1 MRAIIVAMAKNHV
14 IGVNNK
20 LPWNLPEDL
29 KHFKEKTLNQ
39 SVIMGRK
46 TFESLPE
53 NFRPLPQ
60 RENIVISHQHLNV
73 EHIKTAKS
81 LNDAFNLASRNVFI
95 IGGASIYQQAINIV
109 DCLEITEIDLEVKG
123 DAFFPEINLNLWAL
137 KNVENHVSKNNI
149 PFSFKTYFKK
159 STVNI

>member
-1 MRAIIVAMAKNHV
+1 MRTIIVAMAKNHV
-14 IGVNNK
+14 IGVNNQ
-20 LPWNLPEDL
+20 LPWHLPEDL

-39 SVIMGRK
+39 TVIMGRK

-60 RENIVISHQHLNV
+60 RENIVISRQHLNV
-73 EHIKTAKS
+73 EHIKVAPN
-81 LNDAFNLASRNVFI
+81 LNDAFNLASHNVFI
-95 IGGASIYQQAINIV
+95 IGGASIYQQAISLV

-123 DAFFPEINLNLWAL
+123 DAFFPEINLNVWAL
-137 KNVENHVSKNNI
+137 KNVENHISKNNI